1 LEQVRRWVWS
11 LGDDRQN
18 AKRRGDKVKY
28 LMFICVGSSVEL
40 DPKER
45 AAIGP
50 NGQAWGD
57 DVDGRG
63 VRLQGHQLTPSGDAR
78 TVRVRRGEVVV
89 SEGSLTETKERIT
102 GFNILECANLDEA
115 IEVASRHPVARFGTI
130 ELRPFLEG

>member
-1 LEQVRRWVWS
+1 
-11 LGDDRQN
+11 
-18 AKRRGDKVKY
+18 
-28 LMFICVGSSVEL
+28 MFVCVDGSVEL

-50 NGQAWGD
+50 DVQAWGE

-63 VRLQGHQLTPSGDAR
+63 VRLQGHQLAPSGDTR
-78 TVRVRRGEVVV
+78 TVRVRVGEVVV
-89 SEGSLTETKERIT
+89 SEGSSTETKERIT

-130 ELRPFLEG
+130 ELRPFLDG